1 VTRIDCDVH
10 PRVPSMSAITPFMPR
25 HWQDSVADRGIP
37 ALDSIAYPPGAP
49 LSCKPAHRAEGGPAA
64 DAARLA
70 RDLLDPLGLSHAILN
85 PLWGVPL
92 VFNEDMAAAFATAL
106 NDWIAAEWLD
116 RDARLRASIV
126 IPLQDPEAAVAEIER
141 RARDGRFVQV
151 LVPVMGEVPLGR
163 RSLWPVWRAA
173 AAHGL
178 PLGVHAGSAYR
189 HPVTSLGWPSHYI
202 EDAAA
207 QAQGF
212 QSALTSLVCEG
223 AFARIPALRVVLI
236 ESGVTWLPGYLWR
249 LDKFWRGARQE
260 VPWVDRPPS
269 EITRDHIRLT
279 ARPFDAPEHAVA
291 EMVAMLGGA
300 EMLLAAS
307 DYPHWQDD
315 APGLLPPGFDPA
327 LLHALADTNPRAAY
341 PRLEA

>member
-1 VTRIDCDVH
+1 MDAILPH
-10 PRVPSMSAITPFMPR
+10 LPRF
-25 HWQDSVADRGIP
+25 WQDSVRDRGIG

-49 LSCKPAHRAEGGPAA
+49 LTCRPEFRADGGPAA

-70 RDLLDPLGLSHAILN
+70 RDLLDPQGISLAILN
-85 PLWGVPL
+85 PLWGVHL

-106 NDWIAAEWLD
+106 NDWIAAQWLD
-116 RDARLRASIV
+116 RDPRLRASIV
-126 IPLQDPEAAVAEIER
+126 LPLQDPEAAVAEIER
-141 RARDGRFVQV
+141 RAGDRRFVQV
-151 LVPVMGEVPLGR
+151 LVPVTGEVPLGR

-178 PLGVHAGSAYR
+178 TLGIHAGSAYR

-223 AFARIPALRVVLI
+223 AFARIPDLRVVLI
-236 ESGVTWLPGYLWR
+236 ESGVTWLHGFGWR
-249 LDKFWRGARQE
+249 LDKFWRGTRQE

-269 EITRDHIRLT
+269 EIIRERVRLT
-279 ARPFDAPEHAVA
+279 ARPFDAPAEHVA
-291 EMVAMLGGA
+291 RLVELAGGA

-315 APGLLPPGFDPA
+315 APGLLPPGFPPA
-327 LLHALADTNPRAAY
+327 WLEAMANHNPRATYA
-341 PRLEA
+341 RLEAA